1 LIMIAD
7 RLKSIRDSIPESV
20 TLVAVS
26 KTKPLSMIE
35 SVYAVGQRHFGEN
48 RPQELAE
55 KAKAMPEDVR
65 WHMIG
70 HLQTNK
76 VKYIIAH
83 VHLIHSIDS
92 LRLIE
97 EVEKRAA
104 SIDRQVDVL
113 LQINIAAEEQ
123 KYGFTEDEVIA
134 FFKEGKAEQY
144 PHLRF
149 AGLMG
154 MATFTEDKAQLKT
167 EFASLRKTFDS
178 LLEIEA
184 VNMQDFNTIS
194 MGMSGDYSIAI
205 SEGSN
210 MVRIG
215 SSIFGS
221 RN

>member
-1 LIMIAD
+1 MIAD
-7 RLKSIRDSIPESV
+7 RLKSIRDSLPHSV

-35 SVYAVGQRHFGEN
+35 AAYAVGQRHFGEN

-55 KAKAMPEDVR
+55 KAKAMPEDVH

-76 VKYIIAH
+76 VKYLIKH

-113 LQINIAAEEQ
+113 LQINIAAEAQ
-123 KYGFTEDEVIA
+123 KYGFTIEEVIA
-134 FFKEGKAEQY
+134 FFKAGKAEQY

-149 AGLMG
+149 VGLMG
-154 MATFTEDKAQLKT
+154 MASFTEDEAQLKT
-167 EFASLRKTFDS
+167 EFASLRETFD
-178 LLEIEA
+178 LLLDEGV
-184 VNMQDFNTIS
+184 VNTQIFNTIS
-194 MGMSGDYSIAI
+194 MGMSGDYSMAI

-221 RN
+221 RK